1 MMIVAALLTYAVAL
15 SYLGSRVLSRAW
27 IYQRPGAGLLAWHV
41 VVSTAMV
48 SVIGAALVA
57 SHDIWEPFATLVFRA
72 DPESVHHQYVG
83 SAIVGHAWNAAVI
96 VVGVL
101 GLRLLLVAVMR
112 RRKAAAARDDL
123 RAAVHALNPRRL
135 SSPVDDVVVVA
146 IREPTAFCVPG
157 KVPMIVVSDSAMDV
171 LSSQQLAAVVAH
183 ERAHLTHWH
192 TTGSAWATAVAT
204 TFPRWRLARTY
215 ASVVPRL
222 HEMQADDIAAKANG
236 GYAVVTSL
244 VALSGMEAVG
254 SLPMAG
260 GHIRER
266 GLRLLVP
273 SVQRNRLLVLVAG
286 GVAAVALVPTLL
298 LVAPGLAVAGSD
310 HHREFSHGSS
320 VPHP

>member
-1 MMIVAALLTYAVAL
+1 MMIVAALIAYAVAL
-15 SYLGSRVLSRAW
+15 SYLGSRVLSRSW
-27 IYQRPGAGLLAWHV
+27 IYQRPGAGLFAWHV

-48 SVIGAALVA
+48 SVVGAALVA

-83 SAIVGHAWNAAVI
+83 SAIVGHAWNAAVL

-101 GLRLLLVAVMR
+101 GLRLMFIAVMR
-112 RRKAAAARDDL
+112 RRQAAAARDDL
-123 RAAVHALNPRRL
+123 RSAVHALNPRRL
-135 SSPVDDVVVVA
+135 PPPTDDVVVVA
-146 IREPTAFCVPG
+146 LREPTAFCVPG
-157 KVPMIVVSDSAMDV
+157 KAPMIVVSDSAMAV

-204 TFPRWRLARTY
+204 TLPRWRLARTY
-215 ASVVPRL
+215 ASEIPRL

-244 VALSGMEAVG
+244 VALSAMEAVG
-254 SLPMAG
+254 SLSMAG

-266 GLRLLVP
+266 GLRLLAP
-273 SVQRNRLLVLVAG
+273 SRSQNRLLVLVASG
-286 GVAAVALVPTLL
+286 AVAVALVPTLL

-310 HHREFSHGSS
+310 HHRELSHGAS